1 MLWKL
6 TTFARGKIS
15 QFSKPSHNHFLTLQ
29 PHKPCPEI
37 VIIQDISI
45 YHQIFRIMK
54 FVSLFTSALT
64 LAALVSG
71 CSIIK
76 KAGTTA
82 TDPDATVKT
91 TTVTS
96 ENSSYDSTQIA
107 PLLGSWSVT
116 AIDGQQVVVNGENH
130 PQITF
135 ESIPDAKTAILVIGF
150 NGCNYLNGSWI
161 VRGSKLEPNGEFI
174 SSLKAC
180 HDAPYE
186 TAMNQA
192 LAKVVSYSVVDDNS
206 ISLNAADGAS
216 VLSLRKRNL
225 SFLNGAWQVTTIQGT
240 PVPANTAIKIVIDI
254 DECKIHGNAGCN
266 VVNGTIVVNLD
277 KGDGL
282 EFKDLATTR
291 MTCPAIATEQAFL
304 LALEQVDTC
313 VEGASANQAVM
324 KGSNGEPVLTLIRI
338 SPDQVGE
345 N

>member
-1 MLWKL
+1 M
-6 TTFARGKIS
+6 R
-15 QFSKPSHNHFLTLQ
+15 
-29 PHKPCPEI
+29 
-37 VIIQDISI
+37 
-45 YHQIFRIMK
+45 
-54 FVSLFTSALT
+54 FVSLFASAI
-64 LAALVSG
+64 AIMAIVSG

-76 KAGTTA
+76 KTG
-82 TDPDATVKT
+82 
-91 TTVTS
+91 TTVTTPDTNVKATPVTS
-96 ENSSYDSTQIA
+96 EISSYDSTQIA
-107 PLLGSWSVT
+107 PLLGGWSVT
-116 AIDGQQVVVNGENH
+116 AIDGKQVVVNGDNH

-161 VRGSKLEPNGEFI
+161 VRGSKLEPNGEFL

-180 HDAPYE
+180 QDAPYE

-192 LAKVVSYSVVDDNS
+192 LAKVASYSIVDDNN
-206 ISLNAADGAS
+206 ISLNSADGTS
-216 VLSLRKRNL
+216 VIALRKRNL

-254 DECKIHGNAGCN
+254 DGCKIHGNAGCN

-277 KGDGL
+277 KGDGI

-313 VEGASANQAVM
+313 VEGASADQAIM

-338 SPDQVGE
+338 APSQLGE
-345 N
+345 DL

>member
-1 MLWKL
+1 M
-6 TTFARGKIS
+6 R
-15 QFSKPSHNHFLTLQ
+15 
-29 PHKPCPEI
+29 
-37 VIIQDISI
+37 
-45 YHQIFRIMK
+45 
-54 FVSLFTSALT
+54 FVSIFASAIAIT
-64 LAALVSG
+64 ALVSG

-76 KAGTTA
+76 KTG
-82 TDPDATVKT
+82 
-91 TTVTS
+91 TTVTTPDTNVKATPVTS
-96 ENSSYDSTQIA
+96 EISSYDSTQIA
-107 PLLGSWSVT
+107 PLLGGWSVT
-116 AIDGQQVVVNGENH
+116 AIDGKQVVVNGDNH

-161 VRGSKLEPNGEFI
+161 VRGSKLEPNGEFL
-174 SSLKAC
+174 SSLKDC
-180 HDAPYE
+180 QDAPYE

-192 LAKVVSYSVVDDNS
+192 LAKVASYSIVDDNN
-206 ISLNAADGAS
+206 ISLNSADGTS
-216 VLSLRKRNL
+216 VIALRKRNL

-254 DECKIHGNAGCN
+254 DGCKIHGNAGCN

-277 KGDGL
+277 KGDGI

-313 VEGASANQAVM
+313 VEGASADQAIM

-338 SPDQVGE
+338 APSQLGE
-345 N
+345 DL

>member
-1 MLWKL
+1 M
-6 TTFARGKIS
+6 R
-15 QFSKPSHNHFLTLQ
+15 
-29 PHKPCPEI
+29 
-37 VIIQDISI
+37 
-45 YHQIFRIMK
+45 
-54 FVSLFTSALT
+54 FVSLFASAIAIT
-64 LAALVSG
+64 ALVSG

-76 KAGTTA
+76 KTGTTV
-82 TDPDATVKT
+82 TTPDTNVKA

-96 ENSSYDSTQIA
+96 EISSYDSTQIA
-107 PLLGSWSVT
+107 PLLGGWSVT
-116 AIDGQQVVVNGENH
+116 AIDGKQVVVNGDNH

-161 VRGSKLEPNGEFI
+161 VRGSKLEPNGEFL

-180 HDAPYE
+180 QDAPYE

-192 LAKVVSYSVVDDNS
+192 LAKVASYSIVDDNN
-206 ISLNAADGAS
+206 ISLNSADGTS
-216 VLSLRKRNL
+216 VIALRKRNL

-254 DECKIHGNAGCN
+254 DGCKIHGNAGCN

-277 KGDGL
+277 KGDGI

-313 VEGASANQAVM
+313 VEGASADQAIM

-338 SPDQVGE
+338 APSQLGE
-345 N
+345 DL

>member
-1 MLWKL
+1 M
-6 TTFARGKIS
+6 R
-15 QFSKPSHNHFLTLQ
+15 
-29 PHKPCPEI
+29 
-37 VIIQDISI
+37 
-45 YHQIFRIMK
+45 
-54 FVSLFTSALT
+54 FVSLFASAIAIT
-64 LAALVSG
+64 ALVSG

-76 KAGTTA
+76 KTG
-82 TDPDATVKT
+82 
-91 TTVTS
+91 TTVTTPDTNVKATPVTS
-96 ENSSYDSTQIA
+96 EISSYDSTQIA
-107 PLLGSWSVT
+107 PLLGGWSVT
-116 AIDGQQVVVNGENH
+116 AIDGKQVVVNGDNH
-130 PQITF
+130 PQVTF

-161 VRGSKLEPNGEFI
+161 VRGSKLEPNGEFL

-180 HDAPYE
+180 QDAPYE

-192 LAKVVSYSVVDDNS
+192 LAKVASYSIVDDNN
-206 ISLNAADGAS
+206 ISLNSADGTS
-216 VLSLRKRNL
+216 VIALRKRNL

-254 DECKIHGNAGCN
+254 DGCKIHGNAGCN

-277 KGDGL
+277 KGDGI

-313 VEGASANQAVM
+313 VEGASADQAIM

-338 SPDQVGE
+338 APSQLGE
-345 N
+345 DL

>member
-1 MLWKL
+1 M
-6 TTFARGKIS
+6 R
-15 QFSKPSHNHFLTLQ
+15 
-29 PHKPCPEI
+29 
-37 VIIQDISI
+37 
-45 YHQIFRIMK
+45 
-54 FVSLFTSALT
+54 FVSLFASAIAIT
-64 LAALVSG
+64 ALVSG

-76 KAGTTA
+76 KTG
-82 TDPDATVKT
+82 
-91 TTVTS
+91 TTVTTPDTNVKATPVTS
-96 ENSSYDSTQIA
+96 EISSYDSTQIA
-107 PLLGSWSVT
+107 PLFGGWSVT
-116 AIDGQQVVVNGENH
+116 AIDGKQVVVNGDNH

-161 VRGSKLEPNGEFI
+161 VRGSKLEPNGEFL

-180 HDAPYE
+180 QDAPYE

-192 LAKVVSYSVVDDNS
+192 LAKVASYSIVDDNN
-206 ISLNAADGAS
+206 ISLNSADGTS
-216 VLSLRKRNL
+216 VIALRKRNL

-254 DECKIHGNAGCN
+254 DGCKIHGNAGCN

-277 KGDGL
+277 KGDGI

-313 VEGASANQAVM
+313 VEGASADQAIM

-338 SPDQVGE
+338 APSQLGE
-345 N
+345 DL

>member
-1 MLWKL
+1 M
-6 TTFARGKIS
+6 R
-15 QFSKPSHNHFLTLQ
+15 
-29 PHKPCPEI
+29 
-37 VIIQDISI
+37 
-45 YHQIFRIMK
+45 
-54 FVSLFTSALT
+54 FVSLFASAIAIT
-64 LAALVSG
+64 ALVSG

-76 KAGTTA
+76 KTGTTVA
-82 TDPDATVKT
+82 TPDTNVKATP
-91 TTVTS
+91 VTS
-96 ENSSYDSTQIA
+96 EISSYDSTQIA
-107 PLLGSWSVT
+107 PLLGGWSVT
-116 AIDGQQVVVNGENH
+116 AIDGKQVVVNGDNH

-161 VRGSKLEPNGEFI
+161 VRGSKLEPNGEFL

-180 HDAPYE
+180 QDAPYE

-192 LAKVVSYSVVDDNS
+192 LAKVASYSIVDDNN
-206 ISLNAADGAS
+206 ISLNSADGTS
-216 VLSLRKRNL
+216 VIALRKRNL

-254 DECKIHGNAGCN
+254 DGCKIHGNAGCN

-277 KGDGL
+277 KGDGI

-291 MTCPAIATEQAFL
+291 MTCPAIATEKAFL

-313 VEGASANQAVM
+313 VEGASADQAIM

-338 SPDQVGE
+338 APSQLGE
-345 N
+345 DL